1 MINVVKLSSLLK
13 QTKLIPAKDITMM
26 KTIVRKMNK
35 GQKITLKQ
43 KEFYNNVATRM
54 SMEPILDNS
63 ALFGMTKRILK
74 KKVEDGG

>member
-1 MINVVKLSSLLK
+1 MINVVKLSTLLK

-43 KEFYNNVATRM
+43 KEFYNDVATRL
-54 SMEPILDNS
+54 SMEPMLDNP

-74 KKVEDGG
+74 KGK